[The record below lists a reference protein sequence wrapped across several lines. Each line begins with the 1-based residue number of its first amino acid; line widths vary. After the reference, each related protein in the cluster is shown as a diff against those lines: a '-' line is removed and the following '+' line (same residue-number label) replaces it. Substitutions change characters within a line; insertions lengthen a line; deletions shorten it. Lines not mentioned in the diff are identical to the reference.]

1 MVKHFVFTEEM
12 KLLLSE
18 GVSMT
23 ELMEE
28 IRREW
33 CKQNLKDCSE
43 SDNISQCIMQM
54 MVLKIQS
61 IIKLCEGVPC
71 PSYTPQPL
79 FLDSSSIVSL
89 LRCLYEEVFIFH
101 NVFATER
108 SCKEKTIILNLW
120 KIKGLN
126 NKILSENDLFEET
139 ETEEKKAFLNEYG
152 SKIERTKMQVEQL
165 KEEIN
170 ALCGQMDITPKAIE
184 QIQDNIKHQK
194 RSIKGYEFIK
204 DGSRIIAFKHIDF
217 ACSPEKVFGTKKL
230 NPFYQLLSAH
240 SHPSYMGITGFGT
253 MYNNGGDIRLLKMV
267 IRGICILSAIVITDF
282 CKTVKN
288 GQAINERIPQR
299 IKDKLIAYTK
309 VS

>member
-1 MVKHFVFTEEM
+1 
-12 KLLLSE
+12 
-18 GVSMT
+18 
-23 ELMEE
+23 
-28 IRREW
+28 
-33 CKQNLKDCSE
+33 
-43 SDNISQCIMQM
+43 M

-170 ALCGQMDITPKAIE
+170 ALCAQMDITPKAIE

-204 DGSRIIAFKHIDF
+204 DGSMPKITEDFGENEGTFYNGEQQFDDEYDEQYVIIYIYINYLYREILYVGIVKLLLQE
-217 ACSPEKVFGTKKL
+217 EKLGKKL
-230 NPFYQLLSAH
+230 LVQN
-240 SHPSYMGITGFGT
+240 
-253 MYNNGGDIRLLKMV
+253 
-267 IRGICILSAIVITDF
+267 
-282 CKTVKN
+282 VKN
-288 GQAINERIPQR
+288 
-299 IKDKLIAYTK
+299 
-309 VS
+309 